1 MIARTL
7 QELRRYPSAIFG
19 LSIIVVLV
27 GLAIYTVITI
37 PYEKAILLWRGGDNV
52 WYRLPQIAAPAWTN
66 WFRQKKLPET
76 IVLSTIDDPS
86 TKTVTQ
92 KTDSQQVNINFTFD
106 YEYDGFPQDITIYF
120 KPTYMEAQPFIS
132 VTLLT
137 PDGRELRIYDGT
149 VQAGQVFY
157 VSQDK
162 KLQRRYGDFPQETV
176 LSVPDQEPAT
186 PLKGI
191 YQVRISGVL
200 FEPDSN
206 LDAECILYGQV
217 YGIAGTDNL
226 RRDLSIAL
234 LWGIPLA
241 LIFGLLAAIGTTFT
255 TMIIAATGT
264 WFGGWLDEM
273 IQRITEINLV
283 LPFLPI
289 LIMVGT
295 FYSRSIW
302 AILGVTIILNIFGGG
317 IKAFRANFLQVREAP
332 YIEAARAY
340 GAKSG
345 RIIIRYLVPRL
356 IPLIIPQLVSL
367 IPGYVFLEATLAVLG
382 LGDPVLPTWGKVIQ
396 SAYNGGAL
404 YLGYYYWI
412 LEPSILLMITGLAFA
427 MLGFSLDRIFNPR
440 LRSQ

>member
-1 MIARTL
+1 MFARTFA
-7 QELRRYPSAIFG
+7 ELRRYPSAIFG

-27 GLAIYTVITI
+27 ALSIYTVITI
-37 PYEKAILLWRGGDNV
+37 PYEKAIQLWRGGDNT
-52 WYRLPQIAAPAWTN
+52 WYRLPKIAAPAWTN

-76 IVLSTIDDPS
+76 IVLSSVDDPS

-92 KTDSQQVNINFTFD
+92 KSASQQVDINFSFD
-106 YEYDGFPQDITIYF
+106 YQSDGFPQDITIYF
-120 KPTYMEAQPFIS
+120 RPTYLEAQPFAS

-137 PDGRELRIYDGT
+137 PDGRELRIYDGMI
-149 VQAGQVFY
+149 QAGQVFY
-157 VSQDK
+157 VAQDK
-162 KLQRRYGDFPQETV
+162 KLQRRYGDFPQEAV
-176 LSVPDQEPAT
+176 LSVPDLEPAT
-186 PLKGI
+186 PLKGV
-191 YQVRISGVL
+191 YRIHVTAVL
-200 FEPDSN
+200 FEPDSK
-206 LDAECILYGQV
+206 LDAECIIYGQV
-217 YGIAGTDNL
+217 YGVAGTDNL
-226 RRDLSIAL
+226 RRDISIAL
-234 LWGIPLA
+234 LWGIPIA
-241 LIFGLLAAIGTTFT
+241 LVFGLLAAIGTTFT
-255 TMIIAATGT
+255 TMFIAATGT
-264 WFGGWLDEM
+264 WFGGWLDET
-273 IQRITEINLV
+273 IQRVTEINLV

-302 AILGVTIILNIFGGG
+302 AVLGITIILNIFGGG
-317 IKAFRANFLQVREAP
+317 IKTFRANFMQVREAP

-345 RIIIRYLVPRL
+345 RIIVRYMVPRL
-356 IPLIIPQLVSL
+356 IPLIIPQLVNL

-396 SAYNGGAL
+396 NAYTGGAL
-404 YLGYYYWI
+404 YQGYYYWI